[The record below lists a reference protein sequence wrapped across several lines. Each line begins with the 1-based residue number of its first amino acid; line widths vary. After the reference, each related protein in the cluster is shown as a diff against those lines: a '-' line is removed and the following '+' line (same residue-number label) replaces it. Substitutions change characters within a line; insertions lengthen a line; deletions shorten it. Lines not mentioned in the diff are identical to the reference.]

1 MSIVKRK
8 THYYVKDFENER
20 HSKISKTIYY
30 IKDFENDIK
39 IVKNPIVS
47 DKFAIRA
54 SNLLRYSYPNII
66 NDIAVPCEP
75 DKSVAL
81 LKPPSIKRQPASS
94 RNLCDF
100 IEKLTL

>member
-8 THYYVKDFENER
+8 THYYVKDLGNEN
-20 HSKISKTIYY
+20 SCKKCKTTYY

-47 DKFAIRA
+47 DKLVVRA
-54 SNLLRYSYPNII
+54 SNLLRYSYPNI
-66 NDIAVPCEP
+66 NEIAIPRTP
-75 DKSVAL
+75 DKSVEL
-81 LKPPSIKRQPASS
+81 LKPPPIKRQPASS

-100 IEKLTL
+100 IEKLIL